1 MPRLYQILWSL
12 VILFIIVTTV
22 IFSFWI
28 LVLGAV
34 VVSLYRLYHYFIGKK
49 RPNKFKGNT
58 TPRGNTPPRGYSSGE
73 VIDMPVEI
81 LDRPSDRPRN
91 E

>member
-12 VILFIIVTTV
+12 AILVIIVTTV

-28 LVLGAV
+28 FVIGAV
-34 VVSLYRLYHYFIGKK
+34 VASLYRLYHYYIARK
-49 RPNKFKGNT
+49 RPNRFNGNA
-58 TPRGNTPPRGYSSGE
+58 TPGGNTPPRGYTSGE

-81 LDRPSDRPRN
+81 LDRPSDHPRN

>member
-12 VILFIIVTTV
+12 AILLIIVTTV

-28 LVLGAV
+28 FVFGAV
-34 VVSLYRLYHYFIGKK
+34 VVSLYRLYYYFMGRK
-49 RPNKFKGNT
+49 RPREFKGTT
-58 TPRGNTPPRGYSSGE
+58 TPRENTPPRGYTSGE

-81 LDRPSDRPRN
+81 LDRPSSRPRN

>member
-12 VILFIIVTTV
+12 AILFIIVTTV

-28 LVLGAV
+28 FVLGAV
-34 VVSLYRLYHYFIGKK
+34 VVSIYRLYRYYLGRK
-49 RPNKFKGNT
+49 RPNKFKGKT
-58 TPRGNTPPRGYSSGE
+58 TPRGYTSGE
-73 VIDMPVEI
+73 VVDMPVEI
-81 LDRPSDRPRN
+81 MDRPSDRPRN

>member
-12 VILFIIVTTV
+12 VVLFVIVTTV

-28 LVLGAV
+28 FVLGAV
-34 VVSLYRLYHYFIGKK
+34 VVSLYKLYHYFLRRK
-49 RPNKFKGNT
+49 RPNRFKDE
-58 TPRGNTPPRGYSSGE
+58 PRGENTPPRGYTSGE

-81 LDRPSDRPRN
+81 LDRPSERPRN
-91 E
+91 D

>member
-12 VILFIIVTTV
+12 VVLFIVVTTA

-28 LVLGAV
+28 FVLGAV
-34 VVSLYRLYHYFIGKK
+34 VVSLYKLYHYYLSKK
-49 RPNKFKGNT
+49 RPNRFKDNR
-58 TPRGNTPPRGYSSGE
+58 PRENTPPRGYTSGE

-91 E
+91 D

>member
-22 IFSFWI
+22 IFSFGI
-28 LVLGAV
+28 LLVGAALA
-34 VVSLYRLYHYFIGKK
+34 SLYGLYRYYFGNKK
-49 RPNKFKGNT
+49 VKNNFKTKT
-58 TPRGNTPPRGYSSGE
+58 TPRGYTSGE

-81 LDRPSDRPRN
+81 SDSSAKPH
-91 E
+91 

>member
-12 VILFIIVTTV
+12 GILFIIVTTV

-28 LVLGAV
+28 FVLGAV
-34 VVSLYRLYHYFIGKK
+34 LVSLYRLYHYFIGRK
-49 RPNKFKGNT
+49 RPSKFQGNT
-58 TPRGNTPPRGYSSGE
+58 TPRENMPPRGYSSGE

-81 LDRPSDRPRN
+81 LDRPTDRPWK

>member
-1 MPRLYQILWSL
+1 MPRLYQIFWSL
-12 VILFIIVTTV
+12 AILLIIVTTV

-28 LVLGAV
+28 FVFGAV
-34 VVSLYRLYHYFIGKK
+34 VVCLYRLYYYFIGRK

-58 TPRGNTPPRGYSSGE
+58 PPSGYTSGE

-81 LDRPSDRPRN
+81 MDRPSDRPKN